1 MNLSRYLYII
11 QIKIVGDLRSK
22 ELLWVILPNIFI
34 ELFFLIFVGGIIG
47 SAYQFY
53 VAVGTI
59 VNNYISMLLNV
70 SYQIFLDYFS
80 DIKHSNYE
88 LLLSR
93 GNLEYMLIFNMF
105 PSYLLSAIISIPSM
119 IYIIYYNALKLGYI
133 LLVNLALYLLLTP
146 FTVKLGFLIDN
157 IKKVFVFRAFYL
169 YLTRVNVAV
178 IPSSQLLIIIPL
190 PAAVFIIYNPVS
202 ILIQLLIHF

>member
-53 VAVGTI
+53 VAVGTM

-80 DIKHSNYE
+80 DVKHSNYE

-105 PSYLLSAIISIPSM
+105 PSYLLSTIISIPSM
-119 IYIIYYNALKLGYI
+119 IYIIYYNALKLEYI

-169 YLTRVNVAV
+169 YLTRVNVAI
-178 IPSSQLLIIIPL
+178 IPSSKLLIIIPL